1 MGLDGSEIK
10 SCCNQRFYLEI
21 TREPKHDIFEE
32 TERKNSD
39 RYIQCNDFVSSKPW
53 KAGVER

>member
-1 MGLDGSEIK
+1 MSEDK
-10 SCCNQRFYLEI
+10 
-21 TREPKHDIFEE
+21 PKHDIFEE
-32 TERKNSD
+32 VERKISA